1 MTNRPFPLIEY
12 LQIRNYKVLHN
23 LELDNL
29 PPLTVFV
36 GPNGSGKT
44 TILDALSFLS
54 ECFKTDLNSACQSR
68 GSIRKL
74 QSNGKL
80 DEPISFKIRY
90 RQPQNQQVMTYFVA
104 IKDRGNKNLV
114 LEEYLEVTRSPH
126 EAIRILEF
134 SEGQGWAIEGEIS
147 LNRPFREE
155 DRQYESFNSP
165 ALLAANVLGQFAK
178 YSQLGILRNL
188 LANCLLADLTN
199 LATQSSLS
207 AQPQPQL
214 ADDGSNLPEVI
225 EYFKTEEP
233 QFLQNLIRNL
243 SRYIPQLQAI
253 DTVPKQGKRQLEIY
267 DAGFNL
273 PIPAHNASEG
283 TLRLLAYLLLL
294 KEPSSNHVVLV
305 DEPENGLHT
314 PHVVLVDEPD
324 NYLHPRLAREL
335 AENFRTASAYNQVFI
350 TTHSPYFVD
359 GLRPEELWVLYRDKD
374 GFTQARRAAN
384 MQGIK
389 EFVDNG
395 SLLGQLWMENYFD
408 VGDPISQH

>member
-1 MTNRPFPLIEY
+1 MRKSYEY
-12 LQIRNYKVLHN
+12 L
-23 LELDNL
+23 
-29 PPLTVFV
+29 
-36 GPNGSGKT
+36 
-44 TILDALSFLS
+44 
-54 ECFKTDLNSACQSR
+54 
-68 GSIRKL
+68 
-74 QSNGKL
+74 
-80 DEPISFKIRY
+80 
-90 RQPQNQQVMTYFVA
+90 
-104 IKDRGNKNLV
+104 
-114 LEEYLEVTRSPH
+114 
-126 EAIRILEF
+126 
-134 SEGQGWAIEGEIS
+134 
-147 LNRPFREE
+147 
-155 DRQYESFNSP
+155 
-165 ALLAANVLGQFAK
+165 
-178 YSQLGILRNL
+178 
-188 LANCLLADLTN
+188 
-199 LATQSSLS
+199 
-207 AQPQPQL
+207 
-214 ADDGSNLPEVI
+214 
-225 EYFKTEEP
+225 KTEEP